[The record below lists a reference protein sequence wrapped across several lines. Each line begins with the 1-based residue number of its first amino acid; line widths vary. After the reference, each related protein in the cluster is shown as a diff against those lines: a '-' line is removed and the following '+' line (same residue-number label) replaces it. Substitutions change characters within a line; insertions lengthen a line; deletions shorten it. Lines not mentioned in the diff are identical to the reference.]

1 MPTSGR
7 RVSFRS
13 QTNPVSGQGELLGLM
28 RTNGSE
34 WAEQLPREG
43 LRDDREP
50 PSALPGLIKPG
61 KRLPTE

>member
-13 QTNPVSGQGELLGLM
+13 QTNPVSGQGELLRLM

-34 WAEQLPREG
+34 WAEQYRERG
-43 LRDDREP
+43 YEMIANRQ
-50 PSALPGLIKPG
+50 
-61 KRLPTE
+61 